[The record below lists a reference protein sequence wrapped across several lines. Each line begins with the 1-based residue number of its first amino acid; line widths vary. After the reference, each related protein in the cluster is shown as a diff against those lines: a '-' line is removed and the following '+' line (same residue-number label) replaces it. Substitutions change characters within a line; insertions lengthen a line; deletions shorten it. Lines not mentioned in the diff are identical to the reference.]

1 MKKLLVIGIILLF
14 IGVTIAPTI
23 NFNTVKA
30 SQEDDLVEVT
40 TQACGITGYK
50 DTTMKL
56 TREQYAELQN
66 LFDEVQTQ
74 LDATDSPEE
83 ALPIYYNAIVELN
96 KYGLLPQGMSV
107 ETAQNLVTGGYKHA
121 FQPKSFQKPTDN
133 LTNALCFVLCR
144 FPSYD
149 VEIYGPLTL
158 LALAISIP
166 LGVFLIK
173 IAHVQSFFAFAIII
187 IALLCLSMA
196 SPLKFMC
203 IASLGLYNL
212 IFANDEIYGEVNT
225 CGILG
230 APSIE
235 GRMKGVMVGFTG
247 LRFPV
252 NIDTENETLILLG
265 FSLYAHIYNC

>member
-14 IGVTIAPTI
+14 VGVTIAPTI
-23 NFNTVKA
+23 NFSTVKA
-30 SQEDDLVEVT
+30 SQEDDLIKVT
-40 TQACGITGYK
+40 SQACGITGYK
-50 DTTMKL
+50 DTTVKL
-56 TREQYAELQN
+56 TREQYAEIQN

-173 IAHVQSFFAFAIII
+173 IAHVQSVFAVAIII
-187 IALLCLSMA
+187 VALLCLSMA

>member
-1 MKKLLVIGIILLF
+1 MKKWLTVGIILLF
-14 IGVTIAPTI
+14 VGVTIAPTI

-30 SQEDDLVEVT
+30 TQEDDFIEVT
-40 TQACGITGYK
+40 SQACGIKGYK
-50 DTTMKL
+50 DTTVKL
-56 TREQYAELQN
+56 TREQYAEIQK
-66 LFDEVQTQ
+66 LFDEVQAQ
-74 LDATDSPEE
+74 LDATNTIED

-121 FQPKSFQKPTDN
+121 FQTKSFQEPTDN

-144 FPSYD
+144 FTHGN
-149 VEIYGPLTL
+149 VEVYGPLTL

-166 LGVFLIK
+166 LIVFLHK
-173 IAHVQSFFAFAIII
+173 IANVTSVIAILIII
-187 IALLCLSMA
+187 IALLSISMI

-212 IFANDEIYGEVNT
+212 IFSGDEINGEINT

-235 GRMKGVMVGFTG
+235 GEMEGVMVGFTG
-247 LRFPV
+247 LQFWV
-252 NIDTENETLILLG
+252 NVDTENETKILLG